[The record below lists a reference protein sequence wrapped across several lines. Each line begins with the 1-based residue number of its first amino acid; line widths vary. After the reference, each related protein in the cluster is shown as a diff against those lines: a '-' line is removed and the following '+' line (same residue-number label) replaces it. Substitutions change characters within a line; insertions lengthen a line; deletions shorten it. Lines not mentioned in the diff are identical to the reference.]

1 MIKLPFRTGAFKL
14 PALTLGV
21 MVLLAT
27 VGCRKDKPEE
37 PENAPVSIGN
47 ERGVYITNEG
57 NFQWGNAS
65 VSYYDIATGTATED
79 LYEPANGVAIG
90 DVCQSMTLY
99 DDKAYLVI
107 NNSNKVVVVDPNSF
121 VATVTITGFT
131 SPRYFLPVGNGK
143 AYVTDLFANKVAVVD
158 LASNSIT
165 GYIPCSGA
173 TQELLMAD
181 GKVFVTNEGRGE
193 IHVIDPVTDAV
204 VDTIAVSR
212 GANSIVEDANGKLWV
227 ACTGGGGTPP
237 ALYRIDPQAAQVEA
251 TFPYSNSANNPW
263 RLNINGGG
271 DTLYFLR
278 GGIYRMAIT
287 DNVAPTS
294 AFVPADGRNLYG
306 LGVDP
311 SDGTL
316 YLSDAIDYVQRG
328 VIYRYRPDG
337 SPLNTFH
344 AGTIPGSFCFR

>member
-1 MIKLPFRTGAFKL
+1 MTNLPFRIGSLKL
-14 PALTLGV
+14 PTLTLVV
-21 MVLLAT
+21 MVLLTA

-37 PENAPVSIGN
+37 PENVPVHIGD

-57 NFQWGNAS
+57 NFQWGNAK
-65 VSYYDIATGTATED
+65 VSYYDIATGNATED
-79 LYEPANGVAIG
+79 LYEPANGLAIG

-99 DDKAYLVI
+99 NNKGYVVM
-107 NNSNKVVVVDPNSF
+107 NNSSKVVVVDPNTF
-121 VATVTITGFT
+121 VAMATITGFT

-143 AYVTDLFANKVAVVD
+143 AYVTDLFANKIAVVD
-158 LASNSIT
+158 LASNSI
-165 GYIPCSGA
+165 ISHIASSGA

-193 IHVIDPVTDAV
+193 IHVIDPSTDVV

-237 ALYRIDPQAAQVEA
+237 ALLRIDPQTAQVEA
-251 TFPYSNSANNPW
+251 IFAYSNSANNPW

-287 DNVAPTS
+287 DTGAPTS
-294 AFVPADGRNLYG
+294 AFIPADGRNLYG

-311 SDGTL
+311 VDGTL

-328 VIYRYRPDG
+328 VIYRYRSDG
-337 SPLNTFH
+337 SLLNTFH

>member
-1 MIKLPFRTGAFKL
+1 M
-14 PALTLGV
+14 
-21 MVLLAT
+21 
-27 VGCRKDKPEE
+27 
-37 PENAPVSIGN
+37 
-47 ERGVYITNEG
+47 
-57 NFQWGNAS
+57 
-65 VSYYDIATGTATED
+65 SYYDIAKGTATED
-79 LYEPANGVAIG
+79 LYEPANGVSIG
-90 DVCQSMTLY
+90 DVCQSMVLH
-99 DDKAYLVI
+99 DNKAYVVV
-107 NNSNKVVVVDPNSF
+107 NNSGKVAVVNSNSF
-121 VATVTITGFT
+121 VATATITGFT

-143 AYVTDLFANKVAVVD
+143 AYVSDLFANKIAVVN

-165 GYIPCSGA
+165 GHISCSGA
-173 TQELLMAD
+173 TQELVLSN

-193 IHVIDPVTDAV
+193 IHVIDPATDVV

-237 ALYRIDPQAAQVEA
+237 ALVRIDPQTTQVEA
-251 TFPYSNSANNPW
+251 TFPCSNSANNPW

-287 DNVAPTS
+287 DTGAPTS
-294 AFVPADGRNLYG
+294 AFIPADGRNLYG

-311 SDGTL
+311 VDGTL

-337 SPLNTFH
+337 SLLNTFH